1 MAEFRRVLAPAFV
14 LVVHPV
20 GFQLAYDSMTV
31 LCQKHLECADLYRD
45 VQVPARVLV
54 QVLMIAVVVVFL
66 RALAQEVLVQALA
79 VVVSLVFL

>member
-1 MAEFRRVLAPAFV
+1 
-14 LVVHPV
+14 
-20 GFQLAYDSMTV
+20 
-31 LCQKHLECADLYRD
+31 
-45 VQVPARVLV
+45 VPARVLV